1 MTLEQL
7 GLSDSVLEELAN
19 FLSRSSSEIKVSATF
34 SLPIARMNY
43 HVLFSLESRTSIVGF
58 QNRVSDASF
67 KEIQLVL
74 FQPFPNWL
82 FAEI

>member
-19 FLSRSSSEIKVSATF
+19 FLSRSSSEIKVSANF
-34 SLPIARMNY
+34 SLLISGMNY

-58 QNRVSDASF
+58 QNRVMHRLRKS
-67 KEIQLVL
+67 
-74 FQPFPNWL
+74 N
-82 FAEI
+82 

>member
-1 MTLEQL
+1 MTHEQL

-19 FLSRSSSEIKVSATF
+19 FLSRSSGEIKVSATF
-34 SLPIARMNY
+34 SLSVVSMNY
-43 HVLFSLESRTSIVGF
+43 DVLFSFGI
-58 QNRVSDASF
+58 QNFNCRISKQSEYGLF